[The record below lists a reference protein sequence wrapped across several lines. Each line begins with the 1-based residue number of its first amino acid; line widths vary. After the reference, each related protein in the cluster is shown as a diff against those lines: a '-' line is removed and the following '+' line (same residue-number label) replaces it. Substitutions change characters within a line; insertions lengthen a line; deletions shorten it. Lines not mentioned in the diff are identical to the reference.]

1 MSEAVSALDDA
12 SLASPEDGK
21 TRTASSL
28 VSFSDV
34 VRAHFEWD
42 TAVRDEDAE
51 KARVSR
57 RRFSDKLT
65 AFEKR
70 FDVEVLDAYWCRK
83 AASAVSLV
91 EVHQEPPGAVRRRLQ
106 RLFGVSGAPD
116 LRLVRVTDW
125 VTDDLRKVADLLHK
139 CDVLAIKATWGLE
152 GFQRTVV
159 MQWLLAVEVHILGFI
174 ESEWKRSQGT
184 AQASGASPGG
194 ADTPSGDGREPD
206 VPEGT
211 RDRRRSPGRRA
222 TDTAAVRLERL
233 SRGTLQE
240 LSKIEDYYLQA
251 GQKRARLRYVEGMFV
266 IGIPAVAVAAVVAG
280 VILEIFGLFDPDSA
294 GVRRFYACMAAGA
307 IGAIISVLIRMSG
320 HRGGFTIDHELGAVG
335 VMRLGSFR
343 PLIGAVSGVVLSFLI
358 QTPFLQLDDRSFDI
372 EAFVVVAFLAGFSE
386 RWTKVVLDGAMRTID
401 DPADASDQEKAKRTG
416 KPETA

>member
-1 MSEAVSALDDA
+1 VSEAVSALDDA
-12 SLASPEDGK
+12 SLGPPEDGK

-42 TAVRDEDAE
+42 TAVCDEDAE
-51 KARVSR
+51 KARVTR

-83 AASAVSLV
+83 AASAVALV
-91 EVHQEPPGAVRRRLQ
+91 EAHQEPPGAVRRRLR
-106 RLFGVSGAPD
+106 RLFGVSEAPD

-174 ESEWKRSQGT
+174 ESEWKRSPGT
-184 AQASGASPGG
+184 AQEAGASSGG
-194 ADTPSGDGREPD
+194 AGAPDGDGREPD
-206 VPEGT
+206 DPAGT

-222 TDTAAVRLERL
+222 ADTAAARLERL
-233 SRGTLQE
+233 SRGTIQE

-251 GQKRARLRYVEGMFV
+251 GQKRARIRYVEGMFV

-280 VILEIFGLFDPDSA
+280 IILEIFGLFDPGSP

-358 QTPFLQLDDRSFDI
+358 QTPFLALDERSFDI

-401 DPADASDQEKAKRTG
+401 DPGDAADQGTAKHTRN
-416 KPETA
+416 PETA